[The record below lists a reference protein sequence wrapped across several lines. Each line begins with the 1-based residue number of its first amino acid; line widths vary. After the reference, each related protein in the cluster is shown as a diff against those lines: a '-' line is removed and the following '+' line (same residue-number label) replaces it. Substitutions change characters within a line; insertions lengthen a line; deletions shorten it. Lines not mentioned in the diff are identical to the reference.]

1 VTRYWG
7 HPVLRDL
14 SAATALFEEIR
25 ARFADRILFQWGV
38 ALLDTDVVIG
48 TCTLAALDMENRRAE
63 LGFALARPNWRRG
76 YMSEALPILLQFA
89 FCEMQLHRVW
99 ADTDPRNSP
108 SIRVLERLGFRRE
121 GLLREHYWV
130 QDEPQDGLVY
140 GLLGSEWQQK
150 RDLVRLERVKT
161 VVRGTN
167 R

>member
-1 VTRYWG
+1 
-7 HPVLRDL
+7 
-14 SAATALFEEIR
+14 
-25 ARFADRILFQWGV
+25 
-38 ALLDTDVVIG
+38 
-48 TCTLAALDMENRRAE
+48 
-63 LGFALARPNWRRG
+63 
-76 YMSEALPILLQFA
+76 MSEALPILLQFA

-130 QDEPQDGLVY
+130 QGEPQDGLVY